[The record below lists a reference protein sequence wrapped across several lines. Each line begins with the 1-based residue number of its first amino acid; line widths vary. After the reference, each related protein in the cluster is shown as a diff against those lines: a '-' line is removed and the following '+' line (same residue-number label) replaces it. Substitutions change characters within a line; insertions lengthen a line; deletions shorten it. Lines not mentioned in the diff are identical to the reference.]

1 MESLGRYVAQVWH
14 EVLMNSATAE
24 DVAKYAPL
32 AGRSPVELRILL
44 LAGST
49 QDLPVSAYAEA
60 LHLPKSTLTSIL
72 QRLERQGYL
81 HRMPRETDRRSACL
95 TLTEQGVAFYH
106 TYLAY
111 QQDLGER
118 ILHGLNR
125 EEQQQLLALLQK
137 IQSYMVRRP

>member
-1 MESLGRYVAQVWH
+1 MR
-14 EVLMNSATAE
+14 
-24 DVAKYAPL
+24 
-32 AGRSPVELRILL
+32 
-44 LAGST
+44 
-49 QDLPVSAYAEA
+49 EA

-81 HRMPRETDRRSACL
+81 HRTPRETDRRSACL

>member
-49 QDLPVSAYAEA
+49 QDLPLSAYAEA
-60 LHLPKSTLTSIL
+60 LHLPKRVPSPAFCSVWSGRAI
-72 QRLERQGYL
+72 
-81 HRMPRETDRRSACL
+81 SAVCL
-95 TLTEQGVAFYH
+95 GKQTGAPP
-106 TYLAY
+106 A
-111 QQDLGER
+111 
-118 ILHGLNR
+118 
-125 EEQQQLLALLQK
+125 
-137 IQSYMVRRP
+137 

>member
-1 MESLGRYVAQVWH
+1 MESPGRYVAQVWH

-49 QDLPVSAYAEA
+49 QDLPLSA
-60 LHLPKSTLTSIL
+60 
-72 QRLERQGYL
+72 
-81 HRMPRETDRRSACL
+81 
-95 TLTEQGVAFYH
+95 
-106 TYLAY
+106 YLAY
-111 QQDLGER
+111 QQNLGER

>member
-1 MESLGRYVAQVWH
+1 M
-14 EVLMNSATAE
+14 
-24 DVAKYAPL
+24 
-32 AGRSPVELRILL
+32 RS
-44 LAGST
+44 
-49 QDLPVSAYAEA
+49 

-81 HRMPRETDRRSACL
+81 RRMPRETDRRSACL

>member
-1 MESLGRYVAQVWH
+1 MESPGRYVAQVWH

-49 QDLPVSAYAEA
+49 QDLPLSAYAEA
-60 LHLPKSTLTSIL
+60 L
-72 QRLERQGYL
+72 
-81 HRMPRETDRRSACL
+81 
-95 TLTEQGVAFYH
+95 
-106 TYLAY
+106 
-111 QQDLGER
+111 
-118 ILHGLNR
+118 LHGLNR

>member
-49 QDLPVSAYAEA
+49 QDLPLSAYAEA

-81 HRMPRETDRRSACL
+81 HRTPRETDRRSRSKA
-95 TLTEQGVAFYH
+95 
-106 TYLAY
+106 
-111 QQDLGER
+111 
-118 ILHGLNR
+118 LHSTTPTSPTSRTWEN
-125 EEQQQLLALLQK
+125 A
-137 IQSYMVRRP
+137 SCTV

>member
-1 MESLGRYVAQVWH
+1 
-14 EVLMNSATAE
+14 MNSATAE

-49 QDLPVSAYAEA
+49 QDLPLSAYAEA

-72 QRLERQGYL
+72 QRLEQQGYL

>member
-1 MESLGRYVAQVWH
+1 MESPGRYVAQVWH

-49 QDLPVSAYAEA
+49 QDLPLSAYAEA

-72 QRLERQGYL
+72 QRLNGRAISTV
-81 HRMPRETDRRSACL
+81 R
-95 TLTEQGVAFYH
+95 
-106 TYLAY
+106 
-111 QQDLGER
+111 LGKQT
-118 ILHGLNR
+118 G
-125 EEQQQLLALLQK
+125 A
-137 IQSYMVRRP
+137 PPA